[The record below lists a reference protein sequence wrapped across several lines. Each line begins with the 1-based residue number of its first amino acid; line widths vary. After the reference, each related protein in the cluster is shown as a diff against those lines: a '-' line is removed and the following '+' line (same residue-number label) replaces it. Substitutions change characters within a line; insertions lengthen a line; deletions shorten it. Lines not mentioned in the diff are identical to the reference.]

1 MSLPKVYLGVA
12 AQIRKDMRT
21 TELRTFP
28 TPHPAENERAE
39 DRRLLHIAVDLG
51 DD

>member
-12 AQIRKDMRT
+12 TQKRKDMRT
-21 TELRTFP
+21 TELRTFL
-28 TPHPAENERAE
+28 TPPENEQAE
-39 DRRLLHIAVDLG
+39 DSWLLHIAIDLE

>member
-12 AQIRKDMRT
+12 AQKRKDMRT
-21 TELRTFP
+21 TELGTFP
-28 TPHPAENERAE
+28 TTRENAQTE
-39 DRRLLHIAVDLG
+39 DRRLFHIAIDLG